1 MTTSEKKE
9 AQTEEQEETPVYER
23 AYICPKCG
31 YDNPPRAGFCFVCGE
46 PLITEMKNIPGYEL
60 EWTHEMDEHL
70 RKQFQKASLD
80 DLKRDLDRRFGLSI
94 PEMMI
99 LRRAEALGLVG
110 RELKSLEDEQ
120 KPEYLKSN
128 LVWMQGAETA
138 RVRGDVSIPENDTVP
153 FNMIVEGNL
162 IAQSG
167 VIFQGGLHVKGS
179 TVLGDRNSVMK
190 SLICEEMV
198 VLGRHTVVENIV
210 DSNGSVFVRHGV
222 IVGTGEKGG
231 IASGDTVYVELGF
244 SGKTK
249 IYASRGVKVV
259 KTIHEILPESLKQI
273 IGKERERVTPVPSL
287 VSIKPPEVR
296 AVEAIS
302 TEREIVPPLPHP
314 EVPVPEAVEEKFEIT
329 KIEHHKPVGF
339 VHEDKTA
346 GGMDSLFKSLE
357 DRIREF
363 DKIEERP
370 IEGIGLEELR
380 EHAEVQV
387 FKLVASGYDV
397 NEISLRLFMD
407 PFEVQEILNALIKK
421 GYLDENLKPKR
432 RETRGKPEVDAPETV
447 QEAPTGEETK
457 EETAASEKPSKEEP
471 ETEMEET
478 SRGDQKALNDER
490 VSAVEPKEKKSN
502 EAVSHSSDN
511 DQSNS
516 DDAIEELKEL

>member
-1 MTTSEKKE
+1 MEGNHVKQSETKE
-9 AQTEEQEETPVYER
+9 DQTDEQEEKPVYER
-23 AYICPKCG
+23 AYVCPRCG

-46 PLITEMKNIPGYEL
+46 PLITEMKNIPGYAL

-80 DLKRDLDRRFGLSI
+80 ELKRDLDRRFGLSI

-128 LVWMQGAETA
+128 IVWMQGAETA
-138 RVRGDVSIPENDTVP
+138 RVKGDVSIPENDTVP
-153 FNMIVEGNL
+153 FNIIVEGSL
-162 IAQSG
+162 ISQSG
-167 VIFQGGLHVKGS
+167 VVFQGGLHVKGNA
-179 TVLGDRNSVMK
+179 VLGDRNSVMK

-198 VLGRHTVVENIV
+198 VLGRNTVVENLV
-210 DSNGSVFVRHGV
+210 DSEGPVFVRRGV

-259 KTIHEILPESLKQI
+259 KNIHEILPEGLKQI
-273 IGKERERVTPVPSL
+273 IGRERERVTPVPPV
-287 VSIKPPEVR
+287 VSVKPPEVR
-296 AVEAIS
+296 PTEAIS
-302 TEREIVPPLPHP
+302 TEREIETPLPHP
-314 EVPVPEAVEEKFEIT
+314 EVQVPKAVEAEKFEIT
-329 KIEHHKPVGF
+329 KIEHPKPLGF
-339 VHEDKTA
+339 VHEGKTA
-346 GGMDSLFKSLE
+346 GETGALFKSLE

-363 DKIEERP
+363 DKVKERP

-432 RETRGKPEVDAPETV
+432 RETREKPEVSAPETV
-447 QEAPTGEETK
+447 QEAPTEEET
-457 EETAASEKPSKEEP
+457 KEEP

-478 SRGDQKALNDER
+478 SRREQKALNDER
-490 VSAVEPKEKKSN
+490 ISAVKPKEKKSN
-502 EAVSHSSDN
+502 KAGSHSSDN

-516 DDAIEELKEL
+516 EDAIEELKEL